1 MGIDPAEE
9 DVKVRTLLGDV
20 RIAAIKYATAE
31 WIDLAPDLV
40 IGLEESLR
48 KLAPGET
55 LGGAIL
61 PAPSAKLGLDQADLP
76 IPRKSHN
83 PTSGSGVPRHTS
95 SAPAPPPATA
105 VAAQKRSCVS
115 DKVERPADWV
125 TVRHSLCDF
134 PPIFLDGLPP
144 SASAAD
150 RGISA
155 ARLPWP
161 VSKHLTPHVHLA

>member
-9 DVKVRTLLGDV
+9 DVEVRTLLGDV
-20 RIAAIKYATAE
+20 RIATIKYATAE

-55 LGGAIL
+55 LGGAII
-61 PAPSAKLGLDQADLP
+61 PVPSAKLGLDQAD
-76 IPRKSHN
+76 PRKSHN

-125 TVRHSLCDF
+125 TVRHSPCDF
-134 PPIFLDGLPP
+134 SLFFLDSLPL
-144 SASAAD
+144 SASAAG

-161 VSKHLTPHVHLA
+161 ASKHLTPLVHLA

>member
-9 DVKVRTLLGDV
+9 DVEVRTLLGDV
-20 RIAAIKYATAE
+20 RIATIKYATAE

-61 PAPSAKLGLDQADLP
+61 PAPSAKLGLD
-76 IPRKSHN
+76 RN
-83 PTSGSGVPRHTS
+83 PSSGSGVPRHTS
-95 SAPAPPPATA
+95 SHSSAPAPPPAA
-105 VAAQKRSCVS
+105 AGAAQKRSFVS

-125 TVRHSLCDF
+125 TVRRSPRDF
-134 PPIFLDGLPP
+134 CPFFLT
-144 SASAAD
+144 AS
-150 RGISA
+150 
-155 ARLPWP
+155 RL
-161 VSKHLTPHVHLA
+161 V